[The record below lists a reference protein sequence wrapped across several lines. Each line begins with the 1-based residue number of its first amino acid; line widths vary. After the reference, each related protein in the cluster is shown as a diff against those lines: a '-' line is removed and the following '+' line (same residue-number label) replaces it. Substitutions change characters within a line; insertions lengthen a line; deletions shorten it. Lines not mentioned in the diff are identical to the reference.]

1 MKRSKDNVIYWNTRM
16 NKLFDLDPEYKSV
29 KKRYDSLK
37 MLLQEKYPLIKEMD
51 YINLLKDTIYLDRI
65 LRLATEG
72 LEQEEKDI
80 LSQDF
85 QLEIG
90 YEPNYQ
96 NNVKQLKCL

>member
-1 MKRSKDNVIYWNTRM
+1 
-16 NKLFDLDPEYKSV
+16 
-29 KKRYDSLK
+29 
-37 MLLQEKYPLIKEMD
+37 MD